1 MVFRQD
7 GSRATPSWE
16 MAEKGRTQ
24 LKCGGTQASCS
35 GWVLLVLLEVL
46 LAQAAVALHDLST
59 HASNSYWPRLGVL
72 ELEMPARRG
81 ILGTLL
87 TS

>member
-24 LKCGGTQASCS
+24 LKCGGTQAF
-35 GWVLLVLLEVL
+35 WVLLVLLEVL